1 MHLAMYFRKKISDA
15 QCNLGAI
22 FGHNSAI
29 LDLIGERSR
38 AGSTLLQA
46 FVMTTAQSRPQMEIT
61 SILVTKDLF
70 HCTCLLQYRY
80 YLFVALYIGL
90 KQYTRAA
97 KVFRIHVRS
106 RLN

>member
-1 MHLAMYFRKKISDA
+1 MHLAIYFRKKISDA

-61 SILVTKDLF
+61 SILVTNDLF